1 MLETGALGPKADCL
15 LQIATYGEADTH
27 YQIWVGSFREGFSD
41 ACGRLVGA
49 ATMAGV
55 RKAPRDETAGRF
67 ATALVRVYGDL
78 AVAGD

>member
-1 MLETGALGPKADCL
+1 MPFNTCPLIDRFLGA
-15 LQIATYGEADTH
+15 IAREQTDR
-27 YQIWVGSFREGFSD
+27 FREGFSD

-49 ATMAGV
+49 ATMAGI